1 MVNQTKKTLGEKL
14 AEIALYL
21 FMVLITLLTLYPFW
35 NQVIT
40 SISAESTLYT
50 TGMLLFPSKL
60 SFDSYK
66 LIFKYDAIWVGY
78 GNTVLRTCLGVC
90 LSLFFTALFAYPLSK
105 KDLPFNRTITSLVLF
120 TMLFSG
126 GLIPNY
132 LLIKKLG
139 IFNSVWA
146 LVLPSMI
153 SAFNALIMRNFFRSI
168 PDSLE
173 ESARVDGAGYFF
185 IFRKIIVPLSKPVLA
200 TVALWIAVNH
210 WNAWFDSLIYIT
222 DPKKQVLQ
230 VVLRKIIVDNNM
242 DPINAMLYQFDQKD
256 VFSTRQLQATVI
268 MFSVLPMLAVYPFV
282 QKYFVKGIM
291 IGAVKG

>member
-1 MVNQTKKTLGEKL
+1 MRYTKQTTAEKIGEFS
-14 AEIALYL
+14 LYL
-21 FMVLITLLTLYPFW
+21 VMIVITLITLYPFW
-35 NQVIT
+35 NQVVT
-40 SISAESTLYT
+40 SVSAENTLYT
-50 TGMLLFPSKL
+50 TGMLLLPSKL
-60 SFDSYK
+60 SFESYHV
-66 LIFKYDAIWVGY
+66 IFQYKAIWSGY
-78 GNTVLRTCLGVC
+78 GNTILRTVLAVS
-90 LSLFFTALFAYPLSK
+90 LSLTFTALFAYPLSK
-105 KDLPFNRTITSLVLF
+105 KDLPFNRGITSLVLF

-139 IFNSVWA
+139 IYNSIWA

-168 PDSLE
+168 PESLE

-200 TVALWIAVNH
+200 TVALWIAVQH
-210 WNAWFDSLIYIT
+210 WNAWFDALIYIT

-242 DPINAMLYQFDQKD
+242 DQLNAMLYQFDQKD
-256 VFSTRQLQATVI
+256 MFSTRQLQATVI
-268 MFSVLPMLAVYPFV
+268 MFSVIPMLVIYPFV

>member
-1 MVNQTKKTLGEKL
+1 MIKTKKTSAEKIGEFS
-14 AEIALYL
+14 LYL
-21 FMVLITLLTLYPFW
+21 LMIVITVITLYPFW

-50 TGMLLFPSKL
+50 TGMLLLPSKL
-60 SFDSYK
+60 SFESYHV
-66 LIFKYDAIWVGY
+66 IFQYKAIWTGY
-78 GNTVLRTCLGVC
+78 GNTILRTVLGVG

-105 KDLPFNRTITSLVLF
+105 KDLPYNRTITSFVLF

-132 LLIKKLG
+132 LLVKQLG

-153 SAFNALIMRNFFRSI
+153 SAFNTLIMRNFFRSI

-210 WNAWFDSLIYIT
+210 WNAWFDAMIYIT
-222 DPKKQVLQ
+222 DSKRQVLQ

-242 DPINAMLYQFDQKD
+242 DQLNTMLYQFDQKD
-256 VFSTRQLQATVI
+256 MFSTRQLQATVI
-268 MFSVLPMLAVYPFV
+268 MFSVLPMLVIYPFV

>member
-1 MVNQTKKTLGEKL
+1 MIKTKKTSAEKIGEFS
-14 AEIALYL
+14 LYL
-21 FMVLITLLTLYPFW
+21 LMIVITVITLYPFW

-50 TGMLLFPSKL
+50 TGMLLLPSKL
-60 SFDSYK
+60 SFESYHV
-66 LIFKYDAIWVGY
+66 IFQYKAIWTGY
-78 GNTVLRTCLGVC
+78 GNTILRTILGVG

-105 KDLPFNRTITSLVLF
+105 KDLPYNRTITSFVLF

-132 LLIKKLG
+132 LLVKQLG
-139 IFNSVWA
+139 MFNSVWA

-153 SAFNALIMRNFFRSI
+153 SAFNTLIMRNFFRSI

-210 WNAWFDSLIYIT
+210 WNAWFDAMIYIT
-222 DPKKQVLQ
+222 DSKKQVLQ

-242 DPINAMLYQFDQKD
+242 DQLNTMLYQFDQKD
-256 VFSTRQLQATVI
+256 MFSTRQLQATVT
-268 MFSVLPMLAVYPFV
+268 MFSVLPMLVIYPFV

>member
-1 MVNQTKKTLGEKL
+1 MLKTEKTVVEKL
-14 AEIALYL
+14 GDISLYAI
-21 FMVLITLLTLYPFW
+21 MVLISMITLYPFW
-35 NQVIT
+35 NQVTT

-60 SFDSYK
+60 SFESYS
-66 LIFKYDAIWVGY
+66 LIFKYDSIWIGY

-90 LSLFFTALFAYPLSK
+90 ISLCFTALFAYPLSK

-132 LLIKKLG
+132 LLVKTLG
-139 IFNSVWA
+139 LFNSIWA
-146 LVLPSMI
+146 LVLPTMI

-210 WNAWFDSLIYIT
+210 WNAWFDSLIYIV

-230 VVLRKIIVDNNM
+230 VILRKIIVDNNM
-242 DPINAMLYQFDQKD
+242 DQITALLYQFDQKD

-268 MFSVLPMLAVYPFV
+268 MFSVLPMLAIYPFV

>member
-1 MVNQTKKTLGEKL
+1 MIKTKKTTAEKLGEFS
-14 AEIALYL
+14 LYFL
-21 FMVLITLLTLYPFW
+21 MIVITVITLYPFW

-40 SISAESTLYT
+40 SISAESSLYT
-50 TGMLLFPSKL
+50 TDMLLFPSKL
-60 SFDSYK
+60 SFESYHV
-66 LIFKYDAIWVGY
+66 IFQYKAIWSGY
-78 GNTVLRTCLGVC
+78 GNTILRTILGVC
-90 LSLFFTALFAYPLSK
+90 LSLSFTALFAYPLAK

-132 LLIKKLG
+132 LLVKQLG

-210 WNAWFDSLIYIT
+210 WNAWFDAMIYIT

-242 DPINAMLYQFDQKD
+242 DQLNAMLYQFDQKD
-256 VFSTRQLQATVI
+256 MFSTRQLQATVI
-268 MFSVLPMLAVYPFV
+268 MFSVIPMLVIYPFV